1 MCSEVLSFV
10 VEFHHMDVIAGRSSS
25 LQDRRGELC
34 DDIACMTSSESG
46 GWVGDVCQTEDWDM
60 SGC

>member
-1 MCSEVLSFV
+1 
-10 VEFHHMDVIAGRSSS
+10 MDVIAGRSSS